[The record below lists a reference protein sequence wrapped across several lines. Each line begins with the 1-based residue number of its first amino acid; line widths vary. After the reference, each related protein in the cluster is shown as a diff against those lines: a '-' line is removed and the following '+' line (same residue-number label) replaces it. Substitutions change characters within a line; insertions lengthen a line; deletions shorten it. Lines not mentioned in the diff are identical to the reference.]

1 MGSLKCTITLDKT
14 EGLTLVVEDESSSAK
29 QIVSLLKDT
38 IVLRVE
44 GSNGTSTVTQ
54 AADSVTIK
62 CKKFAVDADEIECRS
77 QQASTYAAQSA
88 LTLSGEQEVKL
99 SGLQTKCSG
108 TTLSFEASGQ
118 LTAEASG
125 VATLKGSIVNVSAP
139 QVSLG

>member
-77 QQASTYAAQSA
+77 RQASTYAAQSA